1 MSPGRPGRGR
11 LAVHLI
17 KEGVSNPF
25 GDDDVQVSTA
35 AAAGCLIL
43 SGTPGAGKTTVA
55 RLLAG
60 DLPRSAHVGG
70 DEVSLMVA
78 SGAVG
83 PVSEPRAEA
92 ERQLLLRA
100 HNICSLANNFAAF
113 GFYPV
118 LDHVVPNRRI
128 LDLMVEL
135 LRPRP
140 VLFVTLA
147 PTLEVAA
154 ARNAARPR
162 REQVQGTFAALRQEM
177 SDELASVGWWFDT
190 SALTPEQTATTI
202 TTEAPTRAVL
212 WR

>member
-1 MSPGRPGRGR
+1 MKP
-11 LAVHLI
+11 A
-17 KEGVSNPF
+17 
-25 GDDDVQVSTA
+25 DDQASA
-35 AAAGCLIL
+35 ATLPAEGCLIL

-60 DLPRSAHVGG
+60 SLPRSAHIGG
-70 DEVSLMVA
+70 DDVSLMVA

-92 ERQLLLRA
+92 ERQLTLRA

-118 LDHVVPNRRI
+118 LDHVVPNRHV
-128 LDLMVEL
+128 LNLMVGL
-135 LRPRP
+135 LKPRP

-154 ARNAARPR
+154 ARAEA
-162 REQVQGTFAALRQEM
+162 EQVDYPFAALGEQM
-177 SDELASVGWWFDT
+177 SDQLASVGWWFDT

-202 TTEAPTRAVL
+202 RSEAQTRAVL
-212 WR
+212 RT

>member
-1 MSPGRPGRGR
+1 MTIRAGTP
-11 LAVHLI
+11 V
-17 KEGVSNPF
+17 
-25 GDDDVQVSTA
+25 DDQVSTA
-35 AAAGCLIL
+35 AVADAGCLIL

-55 RLLAG
+55 RLLASS
-60 DLPRSAHVGG
+60 LPRSAHVGG

-78 SGAVG
+78 SGAVS

-100 HNICSLANNFAAF
+100 RNICSLANNFAAF

-118 LDHVVPNRRI
+118 LDHVVPNRRV
-128 LDLMVEL
+128 LELMVGL
-135 LRPRP
+135 LTPRP

-147 PTLEVAA
+147 PTLDVAA
-154 ARNAARPR
+154 ARNAARATIQ
-162 REQVQGTFAALRQEM
+162 QVDFTFAALRQEM

-202 TTEAPTRAVL
+202 RAEAQTRAVA
-212 WR
+212 RT

>member
-1 MSPGRPGRGR
+1 
-11 LAVHLI
+11 
-17 KEGVSNPF
+17 
-25 GDDDVQVSTA
+25 VSTA
-35 AAAGCLIL
+35 TAAGCLIL

-55 RLLAG
+55 RLLADG
-60 DLPRSAHVGG
+60 LPRSAHVGG

-78 SGAVG
+78 SGGVG

-118 LDHVVPNRRI
+118 LDHVVSNRRV
-128 LDLMVEL
+128 LDVMVGL
-135 LRPRP
+135 LTPRP

-147 PTLEVAA
+147 PTLELAA
-154 ARNAARPR
+154 ARNAGRAAS
-162 REQVQGTFAALRQEM
+162 EQVHGGFAALRQEM
-177 SDELASVGWWFDT
+177 SDELSLVGWWFDT

-202 TTEAPTRAVL
+202 TTEASTRAVL
-212 WR
+212 HS

>member
-1 MSPGRPGRGR
+1 MSP
-11 LAVHLI
+11 ADDH
-17 KEGVSNPF
+17 VS
-25 GDDDVQVSTA
+25 A
-35 AAAGCLIL
+35 ATLPAEGCLIL

-60 DLPRSAHVGG
+60 SLPRAAHIGG

-100 HNICSLANNFAAF
+100 HNTCGLANNFAAF

-118 LDHVVPNRRI
+118 LDHVVPSRQV
-128 LDLMVEL
+128 LDLMVGL
-135 LRPRP
+135 LKPRP

-147 PTLEVAA
+147 PSPEVAA
-154 ARNAARPR
+154 ARNAARAEI
-162 REQVQGTFAALRQEM
+162 EQVDYPFAALRQQM
-177 SDELASVGWWFDT
+177 SAELATVGWWFDT

-202 TTEAPTRAVL
+202 RSEAQTRGLLGA
-212 WR
+212 

>member
-1 MSPGRPGRGR
+1 
-11 LAVHLI
+11 
-17 KEGVSNPF
+17 
-25 GDDDVQVSTA
+25 
-35 AAAGCLIL
+35 
-43 SGTPGAGKTTVA
+43 VA

-60 DLPRSAHVGG
+60 ALPRSAHVGG

-118 LDHVVPNRRI
+118 LDHVVPNRQV

-147 PTLEVAA
+147 PTLQVAA

-162 REQVQGTFAALRQEM
+162 SEQVGSTFTALRHQM
-177 SDELASVGWWFDT
+177 AVELTSVGWWFDT
-190 SALTPEQTATTI
+190 SNLTPEQTATAI
-202 TTEAPTRAVL
+202 RSEARTRAVL
-212 WR
+212 RG